1 MRPYLQDRTRYTRAV
16 LEVFMSA
23 SPYLKLPEAAAY
35 ARVSVRTLQRHLKN
49 GILRRHSFG
58 HRVLIDRT

>member
-1 MRPYLQDRTRYTRAV
+1 MLP
-16 LEVFMSA
+16 

-49 GILRRHSFG
+49 GTLCRYSFG
-58 HRVLIDRT
+58 HRVLIDRTELETLIGARDPWA

>member
-1 MRPYLQDRTRYTRAV
+1 MVETPYPQ
-16 LEVFMSA
+16 SK
-23 SPYLKLPEAAAY
+23 YLTCKEAAAY

-58 HRVLIDRT
+58 HRVLIDRTELETLIRARDPRA

>member
-1 MRPYLQDRTRYTRAV
+1 ML
-16 LEVFMSA
+16 A

-58 HRVLIDRT
+58 HRVLIDRTELETLIRARDPRA